1 MNWYAVRTL
10 FLFGIKRDG
19 KRLFEERIV
28 AFEAEDSDVAFLKAE
43 AEAAEYA
50 KNEGKDDFEILPD
63 LELYVQDGEPL
74 IDGYEVWSQLFEAN
88 ETLEA
93 FFKNRYE
100 QYEYHPEVDGD

>member
-10 FLFGIKRDG
+10 FLFGTKRDG
-19 KRLFEERIV
+19 KNVFEERIV
-28 AFEAEDSDVAFLKAE
+28 VFEAEDSDAAFLAAE

-50 KNEGKDDFEILPD
+50 KNDERDDFQIQPD
-63 LELYVQDGEPL
+63 LELYVQDGEAL

-88 ETLEA
+88 ESLET

-100 QYEYHPEVDGD
+100 QYEYHPDVDSD